1 MFNIY
6 TQKYTNFT
14 HVIFLSLFLV
24 KLINVLQNRIDFLQF
39 LAWVLPLVI
48 FYYFLNKLIVRTYQ
62 WFCFFLMIY
71 FLFSSLRVFGTVP
84 HWLDIGELLC
94 ICLLFVHIM
103 FGPKTIKN
111 MK

>member
-1 MFNIY
+1 MISSRGSNEFELLSEYSSILLNRVSHQQNSNDEIGLNLMFNIY

-24 KLINVLQNRIDFLQF
+24 KLINVIQNRIDFLQF

-62 WFCFFLMIY
+62 WFCFFLMI
-71 FLFSSLRVFGTVP
+71 
-84 HWLDIGELLC
+84 
-94 ICLLFVHIM
+94 
-103 FGPKTIKN
+103 
-111 MK
+111 